1 MKKII
6 AFLLII
12 LFVLLIVIVFA
23 INNTNNSKTEYEVM
37 GFDLDMADTHTLS
50 VSNYNIL
57 ENFIG
62 SSDKSIDI
70 SKRFVKFFSQEIPKL
85 KVELSNYENISEYYE
100 TKKEELKNEYF
111 EIDEEDFKILC
122 ENLKNIK
129 SDLNIDY
136 DTCSFLEDT
145 LKDFIDVKCYYK
157 NDEKIEFKMD
167 KYQKIY
173 VD

>member
-12 LFVLLIVIVFA
+12 LFVLLIVIIFA
-23 INNTNNSKTEYEVM
+23 INSTNNSKTKYEVM
-37 GFDLDMADTHTLS
+37 GFDIDMSNTHTLS

-57 ENFIG
+57 ENFIS
-62 SSDKSIDI
+62 SSDKSINI
-70 SKRFVKFFSQEIPKL
+70 SKRFVKFFSQEIPEL
-85 KVELSNYENISEYYE
+85 KDKLSNYEN
-100 TKKEELKNEYF
+100 KKEEFKNEYF

-129 SDLNIDY
+129 SNLNTDY

-145 LKDFIDVKCYYK
+145 SEDFIDVKCYYK
-157 NDEKIEFKMD
+157 NDEKIELKMD

>member
-12 LFVLLIVIVFA
+12 LFVLLIVIIFA
-23 INNTNNSKTEYEVM
+23 INSTNNSKTKYEVM
-37 GFDLDMADTHTLS
+37 GFDIDMSNTHTLS

-62 SSDKSIDI
+62 SSDKSINI
-70 SKRFVKFFSQEIPKL
+70 SKRFVKFFSQEIPEL
-85 KVELSNYENISEYYE
+85 KDELPNYENLSEYYE
-100 TKKEELKNEYF
+100 YKKEELNNEYF
-111 EIDEEDFKILC
+111 EIGEEDFKILC

-129 SDLNIDY
+129 SNLNTDY
-136 DTCSFLEDT
+136 DTCSFLEDNS
-145 LKDFIDVKCYYK
+145 KDFIDVNCYYK
-157 NDEKIEFKMD
+157 NDEKIELKMD